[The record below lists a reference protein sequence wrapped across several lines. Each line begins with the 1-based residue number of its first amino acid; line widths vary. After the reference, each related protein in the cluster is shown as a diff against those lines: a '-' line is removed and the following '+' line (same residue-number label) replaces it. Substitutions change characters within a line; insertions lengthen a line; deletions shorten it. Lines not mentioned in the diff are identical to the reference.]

1 MNALRTWLRNGTTQD
16 KKALARTSRISS
28 AMLDQYSGGHRKM
41 SATAA
46 RRIELATVKLRDT
59 RATEV
64 LRRERL
70 CSACGKCELAKQAR
84 G

>member
-1 MNALRTWLRNGTTQD
+1 
-16 KKALARTSRISS
+16 
-28 AMLDQYSGGHRKM
+28 M

-64 LRRERL
+64 LRRESL
-70 CSACGKCELAKQAR
+70 CAACGKCELAKQAR